1 LGLAPVTTQA
11 ARTAR
16 SNSDMPRS
24 VSSSNSRSPA
34 IVYLHGLGSSPQS
47 TKAIAVSTHLRAL
60 GYKVCV
66 PSLRVPTLE
75 MLSFP
80 EMMNVA
86 QGYVVQPNTVVIGS
100 SLGGLTAARVA
111 EREPRVSGLFLM
123 APAFKFLEVAG
134 KTAGDEWETYMA
146 QGWFEVDDSLT
157 EGKTRVH
164 TDFVTEL
171 ARYDIGFPNVTVPTT
186 IVHGVRDES
195 VPIEH
200 SRQFVEYTNHASLA
214 VSAERNEVP
223 LVRPLAR
230 LIEVDDDH
238 ALSSN
243 MPWLL
248 AEIEAFV
255 ETIGS

>member
-1 LGLAPVTTQA
+1 
-11 ARTAR
+11 
-16 SNSDMPRS
+16 
-24 VSSSNSRSPA
+24 
-34 IVYLHGLGSSPQS
+34 
-47 TKAIAVSTHLRAL
+47 
-60 GYKVCV
+60 
-66 PSLRVPTLE
+66 
-75 MLSFP
+75 MLK
-80 EMMNVA
+80 VA
-86 QGYVVQPNTVVIGS
+86 QGCVVQPNTVVIGS

-157 EGKTRVH
+157 GGKTRVH
-164 TDFVTEL
+164 TEFVTEL

-200 SRQFVEYTNHASLA
+200 SRQFVEYTNHA
-214 VSAERNEVP
+214 NHNKVP
-223 LVRPLAR
+223 LVRSLAK

-255 ETIGS
+255 GTILSTC